1 MFDLLC
7 DDELFERF
15 LQNEEE
21 AYTALYRRYG
31 ARLLG
36 YIHSLI
42 GDDPGAE
49 DLLQES
55 FIRLY
60 RERDRVRSGTVDPVR
75 NVGGWLFRV
84 ARNLSL
90 NHIRSLSY
98 LAPLPAEQSR
108 VLSVDIE
115 ESHASLF
122 GEAVHEEAL
131 MQAVSNAVAALPSTL
146 REVFVLREMNG
157 LSYGEVSSIM
167 GISEEAARMRLSR
180 ARGAIRTALQPIL
193 AEL

>member
-15 LQNEEE
+15 LSDEED

-49 DLLQES
+49 DLLQEA

-60 RERDRVRSGTVDPVR
+60 RERDRVRSGAVEPVR

-98 LAPLPAEQSR
+98 LAPLPAEQSGM
-108 VLSVDIE
+108 LSVDIE

-122 GEAVHEEAL
+122 GDAVHEQAL
-131 MQAVSNAVAALPSTL
+131 MQAVNKAVAALPSTL

-157 LSYGEVSSIM
+157 LSYTEVSSIM

-180 ARGAIRTALQPIL
+180 ARGTIRTALQPIL